1 MIGGPSVLALLPV
14 LGFIFLV
21 IVIFLSVYGARQ
33 SWVGLKFKISGMKQL
48 LVGFVL
54 IAVSQVLS
62 VIALSTPISW
72 RYSTDMIALLLLNTI
87 TALPLIIFG
96 FAMIFLSLGLLNMI
110 EDAYNIEYVY
120 NSITK
125 EKLRRKK
132 GNLDKMLE
140 GG

>member
-1 MIGGPSVLALLPV
+1 
-14 LGFIFLV
+14 
-21 IVIFLSVYGARQ
+21 
-33 SWVGLKFKISGMKQL
+33 MKQL

-62 VIALSTPISW
+62 VIAVSTPISW

-125 EKLRRKK
+125 EKKK
-132 GNLDKMLE
+132 GKS
-140 GG
+140 